1 LVRLAEDP
9 LYPVIVRAT
18 ALESL
23 AGYPGETAAGA
34 LGRALMDNEA
44 LIRRTALSHLPSA
57 DHRHLVRLMAPLLYD
72 PVKAVRIEAATRLAG
87 PPSRLLADDQRRV
100 FERVLE
106 EYIGAMEYS
115 GDFVFGRFNL
125 GNLDVALNR
134 PQAAIENY
142 RAAIQIDDQSY
153 PAKVNLAMLYDRL
166 GQKGEAE
173 ALFRQVVAAHPQIYD
188 AAYSLG
194 LLLAEQQ
201 KFVEAAVHLEKAAA
215 GMPGRAR
222 VQYNYGILLQVL
234 KRDREAEDALKK
246 ALSLDA
252 GNLDFQYALA
262 DFYFKCGRYALAEE
276 MAAKMIAAH
285 PSQRIGH
292 ELLENIRR
300 QGGRKDAA
308 Q

>member
-1 LVRLAEDP
+1 
-9 LYPVIVRAT
+9 
-18 ALESL
+18 
-23 AGYPGETAAGA
+23 
-34 LGRALMDNEA
+34 
-44 LIRRTALSHLPSA
+44 
-57 DHRHLVRLMAPLLYD
+57 MAPLLYD

-100 FERVLE
+100 FDRTLE
-106 EYIGAMEYS
+106 EYIAAMEYS

-125 GNLDVALNR
+125 GNLDVELNR
-134 PQAAIENY
+134 PQAAIENF
-142 RAAIQIDDQSY
+142 RAAIKIDDQFY

-173 ALFRQVVAAHPQIYD
+173 ALFRHVVAAHPQLYD

-194 LLLAEQQ
+194 LLLAERQN
-201 KFVEAAVHLEKAAA
+201 FAEAAVYLEKAAA
-215 GMPGRAR
+215 GMPDRPR
-222 VQYNYGILLQVL
+222 VHYNYGLLLQVV
-234 KRDREAEDALKK
+234 KRDREAEEALKK

-252 GNLDFQYALA
+252 GSLDFQYALA
-262 DFYFKCGRYALAEE
+262 DFYLKRGRYALAEE

-292 ELLENIRR
+292 DLLETIRR